1 MKKRLFL
8 SLISYS
14 LCFTVLAGCGSSPSP
29 SATDV
34 PAVSLPA
41 GTPGAASLEN
51 TPVESPSEDNSSV
64 TFGDSAPY
72 VPLPQASGAV
82 TCGND
87 VVTIDS
93 SNAADGYICVSYT
106 GTCPKVK
113 LILTGPDDYKCTY
126 DISGNGYEAFPLT
139 AGNGSYSVG
148 IYENIVDTS
157 YSTCF
162 TTSLQISLDDQFSP
176 YLRPSQYCNYTADTK
191 AVLLAAELR
200 RQATS
205 DLDFV
210 SIVYNY
216 IIENIDYDHDKAN
229 AAVSGSLSGYISDI
243 DASLEAG
250 KGICLD
256 YAAIM
261 TSMLRSQRIPTRL
274 EVGYA
279 GNAYHAW
286 ISVYLEEIGWVNGI
300 IQFDGHSWSLM
311 DPTFGASTGEK
322 ELKKFI
328 GDGSNY
334 TVKYIY

>member
-1 MKKRLFL
+1 MKIRW
-8 SLISYS
+8 LISIISYF
-14 LCFTVLAGCGSSPSP
+14 LCVALLAGCGSSQSP
-29 SATDV
+29 GAYDPPDTSLSADSREPADSPAS
-34 PAVSLPA
+34 PAVSA
-41 GTPGAASLEN
+41 DNTGAEQGF
-51 TPVESPSEDNSSV
+51 T
-64 TFGDSAPY
+64 PY
-72 VPLPQASGAV
+72 VPLPTASGAV
-82 TCGND
+82 TCGNE

-93 SNAADGYICVSYT
+93 SNSSDGYICVSYT

-126 DISGNGYEAFPLT
+126 DISGKGYEAFPLT

-157 YSTCF
+157 YSTCY
-162 TTSLQISLDDQFSP
+162 TTSLEVMLRDEFAP
-176 YLRPSQYCNYTADTK
+176 YLRPSQYCNYTEDTK
-191 AVLLAAELR
+191 AVQLASELR
-200 RQATS
+200 KYEEN
-205 DLDFV
+205 DLAFV
-210 SIVYNY
+210 TAVYNY
-216 IIENIDYDHDKAN
+216 IIENISYDHDKAN
-229 AAVSGSLSGYISDI
+229 AASSGSLTGYISDM

-261 TSMLRSQRIPTRL
+261 TGMLRSQRIPTRL

-279 GNAYHAW
+279 GEAYHAW
-286 ISVYLEEIGWVNGI
+286 ISVYLSEVGWVNGI
-300 IQFDGHSWSLM
+300 IEFDGQSWRLM

>member
-1 MKKRLFL
+1 MKKRC
-8 SLISYS
+8 LISIISY
-14 LCFTVLAGCGSSPSP
+14 LCVALLVGCGVSEPTGAYEPPDIPLSTEAGHKTEAPNSLED
-29 SATDV
+29 SATLGD
-34 PAVSLPA
+34 
-41 GTPGAASLEN
+41 ASR
-51 TPVESPSEDNSSV
+51 DY
-64 TFGDSAPY
+64 APY
-72 VPLPQASGAV
+72 VPLPTASGVV

-93 SNAADGYICVSYT
+93 SNSSDGYICVSYT

-113 LILTGPDDYKCTY
+113 LILTGPDEYKCTY
-126 DISGNGYEAFPLT
+126 DISGKGYEAFPLT

-162 TTSLQISLDDQFSP
+162 TTALDITLRDEFAP
-176 YLRPSQYCNYTADTK
+176 YLRPSQYCNYTEATQ
-191 AVLLAAELR
+191 AVQLASELR
-200 RQATS
+200 KCEES
-205 DLDFV
+205 DLGYV
-210 SIVYNY
+210 TAIYNY
-216 IIENIDYDHDKAN
+216 IIENITYDHDKAS
-229 AAVSGSLSGYISDI
+229 AALSGNLTGYISDM

-261 TSMLRSQRIPTRL
+261 TAMLRSQHIPTRL

-279 GNAYHAW
+279 GEAYHAW
-286 ISVYLEEIGWVNGI
+286 ISVYLSEIGWVNGI
-300 IQFDGHSWSLM
+300 IEFDGQSWRLM

>member
-1 MKKRLFL
+1 MKKKLITL
-8 SLISYS
+8 LITYGLCTMSLSSCSNVKLPEASVPELSSLIKE
-14 LCFTVLAGCGSSPSP
+14 T
-29 SATDV
+29 
-34 PAVSLPA
+34 
-41 GTPGAASLEN
+41 
-51 TPVESPSEDNSSV
+51 
-64 TFGDSAPY
+64 SAPDTEAQDDPLKESMPSY
-72 VPLPQASGAV
+72 VPLPEASGIT

-87 VVTIDS
+87 VVTIDT
-93 SNAADGYICVSYT
+93 SNTKDGYICVNYT

-126 DISGNGYEAFPLT
+126 DISGGRYEAFPLT

-162 TTSLQISLDDQFSP
+162 TTTIDVTLTDEFTP
-176 YLRPSQYCNYTADTK
+176 YLRPSQYCNYTEETK
-191 AVLLAAELR
+191 SVLLACELR
-200 RQATS
+200 RYEET
-205 DLDFV
+205 DLSFV
-210 SIVYNY
+210 SAVYNY
-216 IIENIDYDHDKAN
+216 IIENIDYDHDKASV
-229 AAVSGSLSGYISDI
+229 AVSGNLTGYIADI
-243 DASLEAG
+243 DASLEAR

-279 GNAYHAW
+279 GEAYHAW
-286 ISVYLEEIGWVNGI
+286 ISVYLNEIGWVNGI
-300 IQFDGHSWSLM
+300 IEFDGENWSLM
-311 DPTFGASTGEK
+311 DPTFGASTGDK

>member
-8 SLISYS
+8 CLISYS
-14 LCFTVLAGCGSSPSP
+14 LCFTLLAGCGGTPSP
-29 SATDV
+29 SAPQV
-34 PAVSLPA
+34 PADSLSA
-41 GTPGAASLEN
+41 GTSGTDSAEKPPAASPLEEASADVFRD
-51 TPVESPSEDNSSV
+51 T
-64 TFGDSAPY
+64 APY
-72 VPLPQASGAV
+72 VPLPEAPGTV

-93 SNAADGYICVSYT
+93 SNAGDGYICVSYT

-126 DISGNGYEAFPLT
+126 DISGNGFEAFPLT
-139 AGNGSYSVG
+139 AGNGSYIVG

-162 TTSLQISLDDQFSP
+162 TTSLQISLTDEFAP
-176 YLRPSQYCNYTADTK
+176 YLRPSQYCAYTETTKSVKLASELSKYVDT
-191 AVLLAAELR
+191 
-200 RQATS
+200 
-205 DLDFV
+205 DLSLV
-210 SIVYNY
+210 SEVYNY
-216 IIENIDYDHDKAN
+216 IIENIDYDHDKAT
-229 AAVSGSLSGYISDI
+229 AAVSGSLTGYISDI

-279 GNAYHAW
+279 GDAYHAW
-286 ISVYLEEIGWVNGI
+286 ISVYLKEIGWVNGI
-300 IQFDGHSWSLM
+300 IQFDGKSWSLM
-311 DPTFGASTGEK
+311 DPTFGASTGEE

>member
-1 MKKRLFL
+1 MKNRWFQ
-8 SLISYS
+8 SIISYF
-14 LCFTVLAGCGSSPSP
+14 LCIVLLSGCAGPDLAEKPLATISP
-29 SATDV
+29 
-34 PAVSLPA
+34 
-41 GTPGAASLEN
+41 SLEN
-51 TPVESPSEDNSSV
+51 SNAPQSIVTPSLEGSDSSEKLRD
-64 TFGDSAPY
+64 TTPY
-72 VPLPQASGAV
+72 VPLPEAPG
-82 TCGND
+82 TNICGND
-87 VVTIDS
+87 AVTIDFS
-93 SNAADGYICVSYT
+93 HSMDGYICVSYT

-126 DISGNGYEAFPLT
+126 DISGNGYETFPLT
-139 AGNGSYSVG
+139 AGNGSYSIG

-162 TTSLQISLDDQFSP
+162 TTSLEVTLTDEFTP
-176 YLRPSQYCNYTADTK
+176 YLRPSQYCNYTESSK
-191 AVLLAAELR
+191 SVQLALQLR
-200 RQATS
+200 QYTDS
-205 DLDFV
+205 NLSFV
-210 SIVYNY
+210 SEVYNY
-216 IIENIDYDHDKAN
+216 IIENIAYDHDKAN
-229 AAVSGSLSGYISDI
+229 AAVSGSLTGYISDI

-279 GNAYHAW
+279 GEAYHAW
-286 ISVYLEEIGWVNGI
+286 ISVYLSEIGWVNGI
-300 IQFDGHSWSLM
+300 IEFDGKHWSLM

>member
-1 MKKRLFL
+1 MKRRW
-8 SLISYS
+8 LISIISYF
-14 LCFTVLAGCGSSPSP
+14 LCVALLAGCGASEPTGAYKPPDAPVSTHQTAAPEEPTSS
-29 SATDV
+29 
-34 PAVSLPA
+34 
-41 GTPGAASLEN
+41 AAS
-51 TPVESPSEDNSSV
+51 TDAAVTES
-64 TFGDSAPY
+64 TFAPH
-72 VPLPQASGAV
+72 VPLPTASGAV

-93 SNAADGYICVSYT
+93 SNSSDGYICVSYT

-113 LILTGPDDYKCTY
+113 LILTGPDEYKCTY
-126 DISGNGYEAFPLT
+126 DISGEGYEAFPLT

-162 TTSLQISLDDQFSP
+162 TTSLMVTLQDEFTP
-176 YLRPSQYCNYTADTK
+176 YLRPSQYCNYTKDTK
-191 AVLLAAELR
+191 AVQLASELR
-200 RQATS
+200 KYEEG
-205 DLDFV
+205 DLAFV
-210 SIVYNY
+210 SAVYNY
-216 IIENIDYDHDKAN
+216 IIENITYDHDKAS
-229 AAVSGSLSGYISDI
+229 AAASGSLTGYISDM

-261 TSMLRSQRIPTRL
+261 TAMLRSQRIPTRL

-279 GNAYHAW
+279 GEAYHAW
-286 ISVYLEEIGWVNGI
+286 ISVYLSEIGWVNGI
-300 IQFDGHSWSLM
+300 IEFDGQSWRLM

>member
-1 MKKRLFL
+1 MKKKLITL
-8 SLISYS
+8 LISYGLCSIS
-14 LCFTVLAGCGSSPSP
+14 LGGCGNVELPKPSVP
-29 SATDV
+29 EISTLIKETSAPAPEATDITMKE
-34 PAVSLPA
+34 A
-41 GTPGAASLEN
+41 TP
-51 TPVESPSEDNSSV
+51 
-64 TFGDSAPY
+64 PY
-72 VPLPQASGAV
+72 VPLPEAPGTV

-87 VVTIDS
+87 VVIIDS
-93 SNAADGYICVSYT
+93 SNAQAGYICVNYT

-126 DISGNGYEAFPLT
+126 DITGGTFEAFPLT
-139 AGNGSYSVG
+139 AGNGTYNVG

-162 TTSLQISLDDQFSP
+162 TTALDVTLTDEFTP
-176 YLRPSQYCNYTADTK
+176 YLRPSQYCNYTENTQSVQLASELSQKAD
-191 AVLLAAELR
+191 
-200 RQATS
+200 S
-205 DLDFV
+205 DLSLV
-210 SIVYNY
+210 SEVYNY
-216 IIENIDYDHDKAN
+216 IIENIDYDHEKAQ
-229 AAVSGSLSGYISDI
+229 AAVSGNLTGYISDI
-243 DASLEAG
+243 DAALNTG

-279 GNAYHAW
+279 GEAYHAW
-286 ISVYLEEIGWVNGI
+286 ISVYLNEIGWVNGI
-300 IQFDGHSWSLM
+300 IEFDGESWSLM
-311 DPTFGASTGEK
+311 DPTFGASTGDK